1 LETVAL
7 DGEWEC
13 ELKPT
18 MDNRWGDFRLPATER
33 TIGAEARIFRYAEEN
48 GKAEGWE
55 RSDFDDSSWSRE
67 AGGFGRKFWKLGPLP
82 AVADF
87 AAFEK
92 EFSRVNRIDPA
103 EPVKING
110 KKYFWTSY
118 DFSWRWGREGDPG
131 HQGWHGLKETVTN
144 EFICLGKPVE
154 GYNEILYQQEAGGLR
169 YYLWTNAY
177 ADRSCE
183 ATADIGGLSPTVV
196 YLNGNPV
203 SGMSTG
209 FKLDPGPNP
218 LLLRYDAPGRGHFVI
233 LKKDAPLPAELTPLS
248 MTWGDLSTRIPFDVR
263 GAEPAPAGWYRFTA
277 PPGLKKMT
285 VRANGKLQVWV
296 DGLELPASAVPEG
309 RTIRYEISVK
319 PTPARRSTVAI
330 RLEQDRG
337 EYGGSGLP
345 EPILLDCGPGLSE
358 AGDWSRGS
366 VLENYS
372 GGAWYRKSVKLTPEQ
387 VKSGALLDL
396 GEVLATAEI
405 HVNGAK
411 AGILV
416 CPPWKAD
423 ISEFLKA
430 GDNRIEILVYNT
442 LSNHYLTVPSRYKGS
457 SLRSGLIG
465 PVRLDFYPRR

>member
-1 LETVAL
+1 
-7 DGEWEC
+7 
-13 ELKPT
+13 
-18 MDNRWGDFRLPATER
+18 
-33 TIGAEARIFRYAEEN
+33 
-48 GKAEGWE
+48 
-55 RSDFDDSSWSRE
+55 
-67 AGGFGRKFWKLGPLP
+67 
-82 AVADF
+82 
-87 AAFEK
+87 
-92 EFSRVNRIDPA
+92 
-103 EPVKING
+103 
-110 KKYFWTSY
+110 
-118 DFSWRWGREGDPG
+118 
-131 HQGWHGLKETVTN
+131 
-144 EFICLGKPVE
+144 
-154 GYNEILYQQEAGGLR
+154 
-169 YYLWTNAY
+169 
-177 ADRSCE
+177 
-183 ATADIGGLSPTVV
+183 
-196 YLNGNPV
+196 
-203 SGMSTG
+203 
-209 FKLDPGPNP
+209 
-218 LLLRYDAPGRGHFVI
+218 
-233 LKKDAPLPAELTPLS
+233 
-248 MTWGDLSTRIPFDVR
+248 MTWGDLPARVPLDVK

-277 PPGLKKMT
+277 PPGLKKMII
-285 VRANGKLQVWV
+285 RANGKLRVWV
-296 DGLELPASAVPEG
+296 DGLEQSTAPGPKGA
-309 RTIRYEISVK
+309 TIRYEILLASS
-319 PTPARRSTVAI
+319 PARRSTVAI

-337 EYGGSGLP
+337 EYDGSGLP

-396 GEVLATAEI
+396 GEVVATAEI